1 MTFLLPAPL
10 ELLPQ
15 CSNNSDLFLH
25 LHTTCKIEVK
35 EVTKGSG
42 SLNADIALVKF
53 STKAKKNEKND
64 LHADLMHT
72 LKAINDW
79 FPACPHE
86 VSYRV
91 A

>member
-1 MTFLLPAPL
+1 M
-10 ELLPQ
+10 
-15 CSNNSDLFLH
+15 
-25 LHTTCKIEVK
+25 
-35 EVTKGSG
+35 KGSG

-72 LKAINDW
+72 LKAINDR
-79 FPACPHE
+79 FPGCPHE

-91 A
+91 AQTLNNPPANDGLRAVFHPRGFPGRWR

>member
-1 MTFLLPAPL
+1 M
-10 ELLPQ
+10 
-15 CSNNSDLFLH
+15 
-25 LHTTCKIEVK
+25 
-35 EVTKGSG
+35 KGSG

-64 LHADLMHT
+64 LHTDLMHT